1 MTKKTSKYDKILN
14 TFIQLLIEGGYQSA
28 TISKIAE
35 RAEVNP
41 STIFRNFTDKK
52 GLLSAVVDRHL
63 KDLSTIFDGVSM
75 TGNTEDDLVIL
86 SKTYQEFQVDHQE
99 IVLIGFQAA
108 LEMPEINK
116 AVEEIPVLFKKILGD
131 YFSDMKK
138 QHKIRETIDVE
149 AATMNLLWLNF
160 GYFLSVIRFDHPN
173 ISTSATD
180 FYDKQIR
187 FFAKSLV

>member
-75 TGNTEDDLVIL
+75 TGNIEDDLVIL
-86 SKTYQEFQVDHQE
+86 SKTYQEFQADHQE

-116 AVEEIPVLFKKILGD
+116 AVAENNAQLKEQMQAL
-131 YFSDMKK
+131 
-138 QHKIRETIDVE
+138 TN
-149 AATMNLLWLNF
+149 NLASLNNVY
-160 GYFLSVIRFDHPN
+160 GGMLSAMGGGNRN
-173 ISTSATD
+173 AN
-180 FYDKQIR
+180 
-187 FFAKSLV
+187 